1 MYSARMR
8 SGQNHGF
15 GSGAEA
21 LAMKALS
28 ISQCSD
34 SQCGL
39 RAATSGPGPCEKRRL
54 LGPTLT
60 Y

>member
-8 SGQNHGF
+8 SSQDHGF

-21 LAMKALS
+21 LGMKVLS

-39 RAATSGPGPCEKRRL
+39 SAATSGPEPCEKCRL